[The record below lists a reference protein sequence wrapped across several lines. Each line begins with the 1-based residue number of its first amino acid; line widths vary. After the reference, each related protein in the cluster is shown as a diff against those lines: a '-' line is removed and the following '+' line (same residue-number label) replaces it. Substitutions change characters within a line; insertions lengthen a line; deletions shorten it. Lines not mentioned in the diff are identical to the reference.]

1 MKVIGFCGASGA
13 GKTSLVEQ
21 LIPRLK
27 AAGQR
32 VSVVKHAHH
41 PFDIDQRGKDSWR
54 HRQAGAFEV
63 VVASSRRLA
72 KLREYEVQAEPTVHQ
87 LLAEL
92 VEVDWVLV
100 EGFKGA
106 DILKVEVWR
115 QPLGRG
121 ALYADDP
128 FIVAVATDDPTRL
141 PTATAL
147 PVLDLADPDGVAE
160 FLLRTADRYEYR
172 SPFDEAWAAQPGRR
186 PGDAAGGGVAV
197 GEG

>member
-21 LIPRLK
+21 IIPRLK

-32 VSVVKHAHH
+32 VSVIKHAHH
-41 PFDIDQRGKDSWR
+41 PFDMDQRGKDSWR
-54 HRQAGAFEV
+54 HREAGAFEV

-87 LLAEL
+87 LVAEL

-106 DILKVEVWR
+106 DVFKIEVWR

-121 ALYADDP
+121 AQYPDDP
-128 FIVAVATDDPTRL
+128 FVVAVATDDPSRL
-141 PTATAL
+141 PSATAL
-147 PVLDLADPDGVAE
+147 PVLSLADPDGVAD
-160 FLLRTADRYEYR
+160 FLMRTADRYEYR
-172 SPFDEAWAAQPGRR
+172 SPFDEAWPAQPGRS
-186 PGDAAGGGVAV
+186 PGEAASGGVAA

>member
-1 MKVIGFCGASGA
+1 
-13 GKTSLVEQ
+13 
-21 LIPRLK
+21 
-27 AAGQR
+27 
-32 VSVVKHAHH
+32 
-41 PFDIDQRGKDSWR
+41 
-54 HRQAGAFEV
+54 
-63 VVASSRRLA
+63 
-72 KLREYEVQAEPTVHQ
+72 

-121 ALYADDP
+121 AQYADDP

-172 SPFDEAWAAQPGRR
+172 SPFDEAWVAQPGRR
-186 PGDAAGGGVAV
+186 PGDAAGGGVAA